1 MRLAPKV
8 FNLVGKMCCLH
19 LFLYSLVLVSLSQAT
34 FTHSWGW
41 FSSPASDT
49 NSIGRILKNSAII
62 DGAASE
68 FSMETIGNQKG
79 MKLVE
84 NAKLKM
90 VGPYSCWRQAYANLF
105 AGCSEI
111 IADKE
116 KQSRLAWD
124 LSDCFQKESGRT
136 PFPSCDAYGPM
147 TKCLKNL
154 DDNEHT
160 IYLEFFLETNSICHQ
175 LQADAFKHE
184 TERLVNDLRRSAQFA
199 EDELDNI
206 DERSEQLLQET
217 DRIYQSMA
225 SVDEQIELV
234 AQTSKSVEEQIDVVM
249 NYSKVIFDQSQEI
262 AASQIELQG
271 GQRAMTEKLQAGIA
285 ILHESHQNLGRDM
298 ERLRSEAE
306 KIEMEIN
313 EVGNAMSSKMKH
325 LQSKADNIGDIA
337 GVSLD
342 KQKQLLDGQSTALEG
357 LEFLTKFQSV
367 ALEES
372 RSTLQMLAEFGKKQQ
387 EELLQRQE
395 QLQRAHDGLVRNSKS
410 ILEAQEAFEV
420 KQINMF
426 KALDKL
432 FALHNAILRE
442 SRSIKAFFFYSFSV
456 IILYMVTSAKQ
467 TYCVR
472 ARLFLGLSTTF
483 LVEFFIFRFGTNF
496 ERQAWAA
503 SLARVAFILVA
514 ATQIIL
520 SIFTYRDYEVLN
532 HKMLLTLLEKL
543 NIIEEQKMELE
554 MDSDKN
560 SFSWIDKE
568 LPEDVDHEDPDYV
581 WQEEVGENSIA
592 TTSITRK
599 YDLRPRHRY

>member
-1 MRLAPKV
+1 
-8 FNLVGKMCCLH
+8 MCCLH
-19 LFLYSLVLVSLSQAT
+19 LFLYSLVLVSLSQASL
-34 FTHSWGW
+34 THSWGW
-41 FSSPASDT
+41 FSSPPSYT
-49 NSIGRILKNSAII
+49 NSIGKFSKNSAVI
-62 DGAASE
+62 DGTVAE

-79 MKLVE
+79 MKLVD

-105 AGCSEI
+105 TGCSEI

-136 PFPSCDAYGPM
+136 PFPSCDARGSM

-154 DDNEHT
+154 DDNAHT

-184 TERLVNDLRRSAQFA
+184 TERLVNDLKRSAQFA
-199 EDELDNI
+199 EDKLDNI
-206 DERSEQLLQET
+206 EERSKQLLQES
-217 DRIYQSMA
+217 DRIYQSIA
-225 SVDEQIELV
+225 SVDEQIEQV

-249 NYSKVIFDQSQEI
+249 NYSKVIFDQSKEI
-262 AASQIELQG
+262 AVSQTELQW
-271 GQRAMTEKLQAGIA
+271 GQREMTEKLQAGIA
-285 ILHESHQNLGRDM
+285 MLHESHENLGRDM
-298 ERLRSEAE
+298 ERLRNETD
-306 KIEMEIN
+306 KIETEIN
-313 EVGNAMSSKMKH
+313 EIGNAMSLKMKH

-357 LEFLTKFQSV
+357 LEFLTKFQSR

-395 QLQRAHDGLVRNSKS
+395 QLQRAHDDLVRNSKS
-410 ILEAQEAFEV
+410 ILDAQEAFEV
-420 KQINMF
+420 KQANMF

-456 IILYMVTSAKQ
+456 IVLYMLTSAKQ

-483 LVEFFIFRFGTNF
+483 LVEFFIFRSGTNF
-496 ERQAWAA
+496 EWQAWAA
-503 SLARVAFILVA
+503 SLARLAFALVA
-514 ATQIIL
+514 STQIIF

-543 NIIEEQKMELE
+543 NIMEGNKMELE
-554 MDSDKN
+554 MESETN
-560 SFSWIDKE
+560 FSSWIDTE
-568 LPEDVDHEDPDYV
+568 LPEDVDVHEDPDYV

-599 YDLRPRHRY
+599 YELRPRNRF

>member
-1 MRLAPKV
+1 
-8 FNLVGKMCCLH
+8 MCRLH
-19 LFLYSLVLVSLSQAT
+19 LFLYSLVLVSLSQASL
-34 FTHSWGW
+34 THSWGW
-41 FSSPASDT
+41 FSSPASDP
-49 NSIGRILKNSAII
+49 NSIGKFSKNSEII
-62 DGAASE
+62 DGAVPE

-105 AGCSEI
+105 TACSEI

-136 PFPSCDAYGPM
+136 PFPSCDARGPM

-154 DDNEHT
+154 DNNAHT
-160 IYLEFFLETNSICHQ
+160 VYLEFFLETNSICHQ

-184 TERLVNDLRRSAQFA
+184 TERLVNDLRRSAHFA
-199 EDELDNI
+199 DDKLDNI
-206 DERSEQLLQET
+206 EERSGQILQES
-217 DRIYQSMA
+217 DRISQSIA
-225 SVDEQIELV
+225 SVDKQIEQV

-249 NYSKVIFDQSQEI
+249 NYSMVIFDQSKEI
-262 AASQIELQG
+262 AASQTELQG
-271 GQRAMTEKLQAGIA
+271 GQREMSEKLQEGIA
-285 ILHESHQNLGRDM
+285 MLHESHENLGRDM
-298 ERLRSEAE
+298 ERLRNETE
-306 KIEMEIN
+306 KIETEIN
-313 EVGNAMSSKMKH
+313 EVGNAMSLKMKH
-325 LQSKADNIGDIA
+325 LQSKADNIGDIV
-337 GVSLD
+337 GESLD
-342 KQKQLLDGQSTALEG
+342 KQRQLLDGQSTALEG
-357 LEFLTKFQSV
+357 LEFLTKFQSR

-372 RSTLQMLAEFGKKQQ
+372 RSTLQKLVEFGKKQQ

-395 QLQRAHDGLVRNSKS
+395 QLQCAHDDLVRNSKS
-410 ILEAQEAFEV
+410 ILDAQEAFEV
-420 KQINMF
+420 KQANMF

-456 IILYMVTSAKQ
+456 IVLYMLTSAKQ

-483 LVEFFIFRFGTNF
+483 LVEFFIFRSGTNF

-503 SLARVAFILVA
+503 SLARLAFALVA
-514 ATQIIL
+514 STQIIF

-543 NIIEEQKMELE
+543 NIMEGNKTELE
-554 MDSDKN
+554 MESEIN
-560 SFSWIDKE
+560 FSSWVDKE
-568 LPEDVDHEDPDYV
+568 LPEDVDVHEDPDYV
-581 WQEEVGENSIA
+581 WQEEVGENSTA

-599 YDLRPRHRY
+599 YDLRPRNRF